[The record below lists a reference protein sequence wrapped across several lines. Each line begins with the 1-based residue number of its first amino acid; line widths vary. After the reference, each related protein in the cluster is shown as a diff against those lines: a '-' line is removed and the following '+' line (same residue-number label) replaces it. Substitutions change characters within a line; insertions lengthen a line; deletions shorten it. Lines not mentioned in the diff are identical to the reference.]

1 MYYIYHSP
9 IVDQSTYQL
18 SVMSVYLSS
27 VIYLSSNCPV
37 THGRMKP
44 ARLRGSPGAGLP
56 GAPPAPREP
65 GGGRHA
71 LCRRHAGDAV
81 TGAGP
86 WAARRCHRVT
96 VASVPDPSTSPGPHR
111 VPGAAGPGSSGVG
124 AAWPGKCW
132 PAPTS
137 AFTGNVA
144 VTHLARGFLR
154 GARKVMF
161 SGGRKPRWV
170 SRAPRGWLGGRMRRW
185 PLTQP
190 WRRGHHAAAEIVS
203 MGRKSPSQQRKRRDR
218 PGVTAPPAAAS

>member
-1 MYYIYHSP
+1 MLASMGPPLHPESLGEAGTHC
-9 IVDQSTYQL
+9 VVSTL
-18 SVMSVYLSS
+18 E
-27 VIYLSSNCPV
+27 
-37 THGRMKP
+37 TR
-44 ARLRGSPGAGLP
+44 SPG
-56 GAPPAPREP
+56 R
-65 GGGRHA
+65 
-71 LCRRHAGDAV
+71 
-81 TGAGP
+81 GP
-86 WAARRCHRVT
+86 WAAHRCHRVT
-96 VASVPDPSTSPGPHR
+96 VASVPDPSTSLGPHR
-111 VPGAAGPGSSGVG
+111 VPGADGPGSSGVG

-161 SGGRKPRWV
+161 SGGQKPRWV

-218 PGVTAPPAAAS
+218 PGVTAPPAAAC